1 MKYKILSVILLA
13 LVMKAKAAPGIT
25 NNTYSQLTISNMF
38 YTNRIALQTA
48 DSNISYQATNNYV
61 ALSNSY
67 FALSNMFFTYT
78 NGTISSN
85 ILVISP
91 GPRTN
96 SVNITNGTLRGVV
109 PVP

>member
-13 LVMKAKAAPGIT
+13 LAMKAKAAPGIT
-25 NNTYSQLTISNMF
+25 NNTYSQLTISNML

-48 DSNISYQATNNYV
+48 DSNINYLTTNNFV
-61 ALSNSY
+61 V
-67 FALSNMFFTYT
+67 LSNMFFTYT

-91 GPRTN
+91 GPLTN

-109 PVP
+109 PIP